1 MIYIAIFIYLHQYCE
16 YQSEKVRR
24 RNKISQEGKVLT
36 WRGDVV
42 LRGPS
47 KTDRSNTGTPTM
59 VDCQVRHSQLCKII
73 QTQDIYVQTSAVNSI
88 RGWLVRMSKNLWVP
102 DRCWPRNCTS
112 IAPISLRRS
121 SENYISPSGKYL
133 TLRGNFISTYL
144 LHYEKPWIR
153 SSQGVYT
160 RIPIYK
166 FSKITGYTSV
176 WVLDLG

>member
-102 DRCWPRNCTS
+102 DRCWPRICTS

-144 LHYEKPWIR
+144 LHYEKHVVYESGPAKGFIPEY
-153 SSQGVYT
+153 QYT
-160 RIPIYK
+160 R
-166 FSKITGYTSV
+166 
-176 WVLDLG
+176 